1 MERAVCRPMQRWRRT
16 NRPHRRI
23 LSVALAMLL
32 ASEFCAAA
40 DAPTPPLHERIDQLL
55 AESSAG
61 VAAPIVGDAEF
72 LRRVS
77 LDLIGVPPAVDE
89 LRAFLADQNP
99 AKREAAVDRLLN
111 HPRYARHMAEVFDV
125 MLMERRPNVNVTA
138 DEWHQYLLK
147 AFRENRPYNALAKEI
162 LEADG
167 AEPKP
172 RAAVRFYLDR
182 QADPNLLTRDVGRIF
197 FGRDLQ
203 CAQCHDHPLV
213 LDYHQADYHGLRA
226 FFSAGSAFVAP
237 APDGKTYYV
246 EKAGGRLTFESVFVP
261 GKHTTGPKLLGLAA
275 IEEPALYP
283 DELYVVK
290 PADNVRPTPKF
301 SRLAKLA
308 EMTTDGTNRA
318 FNENIAN
325 RLWAHL
331 MGRGLVEPVDLHH
344 NANPPTHPQL
354 LELLTDEFVAM
365 KYDVRAFLRELA
377 LSQTYQRSIDL
388 PADFVAQGTALAAQV
403 PALDQQEQQ
412 TAAVSKV
419 SSDAASKA
427 LEAAQAARATLP
439 PIYEELTKAAQ
450 PIAETQKAID
460 AANKALAEASA
471 KLAPKQ
477 DVAKLVVEA
486 AAKAKEASVKLPGE
500 ADLVEAAAKFEARS
514 TALNAEVAALTKEVA
529 DKTAASKAA
538 SDKFATLNTAVDAVQ
553 TKIEA
558 ARKQLMALE
567 DQHDAAAAKN
577 RADLA
582 ATALAKRKAAEA
594 KSLVEAAN
602 LGTASQSSQAAAAKL
617 SADLAAAKA
626 TLAKLTA
633 ELPAMQAAQAAA
645 QKASDDAAAAMT
657 AAKGVLN
664 MKQLAMKEFG
674 EVLAKADA
682 AAQKLTGD
690 AEVAATVQKL
700 KARSETLTAELA
712 AVTKDFAAKDEAAKT
727 AAAKLAAATQVVA
740 ATTAQM
746 TDLSQKTPVLEQQVP
761 AATAKAA
768 ADAAAFQRVTAEI
781 PERWAK
787 EFATGRVRHLSPEQ
801 FAWSVLVVTGVYH
814 NYNIATAAEIEKAK
828 PLTEEA
834 KKDPAQLTARQRELE
849 AAVFAKLAPSVVQ
862 FVNLFGNGQAAPQT
876 DFFATVD
883 QALFVANGGTV
894 RSWLAPSGENL
905 TARLMPLNDP
915 KALAEEMYISL
926 FARTPTAAEVA
937 EVTQYLAARP
947 NERLQAVQEMC
958 WGLISSTEFRFNH

>member
-1 MERAVCRPMQRWRRT
+1 MRRCILPSGCWFKAVT
-16 NRPHRRI
+16 S
-23 LSVALAMLL
+23 LAVALVIGSASTAL
-32 ASEFCAAA
+32 AQNA
-40 DAPTPPLHERIDQLL
+40 PLHARIDEQIALGHVGPM
-55 AESSAG
+55 SP
-61 VAAPIVGDAEF
+61 VASDADF
-72 LRRVS
+72 VRRVH
-77 LDLIGVPPAVDE
+77 LDLIGMLPSGAE
-89 LRAFLADQNP
+89 ARAFLAESAPD
-99 AKREAAVDRLLN
+99 KRVRLIDRLLADPR
-111 HPRYARHMAEVFDV
+111 HPRHMANVFDV
-125 MLMERRPNVNVTA
+125 MWMERRADKHVPAADWQKYLFESFTA
-138 DEWHQYLLK
+138 NKPYDQLV
-147 AFRENRPYNALAKEI
+147 REVLA
-162 LEADG
+162 ADG
-167 AEPKP
+167 TDPATRPAAKFLLDRDAEPF
-172 RAAVRFYLDR
+172 RVA
-182 QADPNLLTRDVGRIF
+182 RDVGRMF
-197 FGRDLQ
+197 FGHDLQ
-203 CAQCHDHPLV
+203 CAQCHDHPNID
-213 LDYHQADYHGLRA
+213 DYYQADYHGLVA
-226 FFSAGSAFVAP
+226 FFSRTSVFIPKDKDKKNLPAVLMDAATGEVA
-237 APDGKTYYV
+237 YQ
-246 EKAGGRLTFESVFVP
+246 SVFVP
-261 GKHTTGPKLLGLAA
+261 TAKGVTLPKVLGGRQVEEPRFKAGEEYAVPPAPEARQVPKYSRRAQLAA
-275 IEEPALYP
+275 QIGPA
-283 DELYVVK
+283 
-290 PADNVRPTPKF
+290 NRPF
-301 SRLAKLA
+301 
-308 EMTTDGTNRA
+308 NR
-318 FNENIAN
+318 NIAN
-325 RLWAHL
+325 RLWAMM